1 MKIHKKLFY
10 TGTVILTCL
19 LTACQETP
27 KEDIVKNKAES
38 NLEDEVQQST
48 QADTEE
54 DSSTKISEQYPE
66 QWTESWE
73 AGNMV
78 VDVQAEVH
86 IPEVSEIVSK
96 KVMPAVMSQEQAQ
109 EIEKYFFGDADA

>member
-96 KVMPAVMSQEQAQ
+96 KVMPAVCHRNRRR
-109 EIEKYFFGDADA
+109 K

>member
-1 MKIHKKLFY
+1 M
-10 TGTVILTCL
+10 
-19 LTACQETP
+19 
-27 KEDIVKNKAES
+27 KNKAES

-96 KVMPAVMSQEQAQ
+96 KSNAGCYVTGTGAGNRK
-109 EIEKYFFGDADA
+109 ILFGDADAY

>member
-1 MKIHKKLFY
+1 M
-10 TGTVILTCL
+10 
-19 LTACQETP
+19 
-27 KEDIVKNKAES
+27 KNKAES

-73 AGNMV
+73 AGIMV

-86 IPEVSEIVSK
+86 IPEVSEIVSNR
-96 KVMPAVMSQEQAQ
+96 ET
-109 EIEKYFFGDADA
+109 YFRDDRHPGAAGAAADGAEFWKMGHLP